1 MTKLTIESSP
11 YSPVRQLPS
20 QAVND
25 AAGLVLA
32 QAEAFGGVAQGLH
45 AAAAGQVGQVVL
57 QHVQVA
63 AGVGAHE
70 AAGHEPLEGGLAD
83 VEVLL
88 DERHV
93 F

>member
-1 MTKLTIESSP
+1 MRGELAA
-11 YSPVRQLPS
+11 
-20 QAVND
+20 QAADD

-93 F
+93 FSD